1 LKINL
6 HYKITLL
13 FALIVALIL
22 LGIFFY
28 LDSTLKHNAYNNIKE
43 NLYKELAL
51 SRDLLEKDHPL
62 DLSIKNMKNS
72 ADLIAED
79 LNTRVTIIA
88 MDGQV
93 LGDSELSYKEI
104 EEVDNHLYRIEVQ
117 DALNNGKGESRR
129 YSKTLDEDMLY
140 VAATFGGENTN
151 GVIRLALPL
160 SEVELISLYLNKLLL
175 ISIIVAFG
183 LAIVITFFSSLIIS
197 KPIKEVAQASSSIAA
212 GDYTK
217 RILISSHDELGDLA
231 RAFNHM
237 SEQIRDRIE
246 EVTAGK
252 ARLEAVLL
260 SMFEGV
266 MVLDASGKIR
276 LMNERLKEYLKVE
289 DEPIGKKT
297 LEVIRNIEIQEIVD
311 KSLKVKKGL
320 ESKEISVLV
329 PDERIL
335 SVHATPIIN
344 KGHTEGSV
352 LVFYDITDLRRLE
365 KIRQDFVANVS
376 HELRTPISSIK
387 GYAETLLDGALDDKE
402 NVKDFIE
409 IIHSDS
415 ERLASLINDI
425 LDLSKIESGQLTL
438 DLKPISLAPIIKK
451 VVKLLNKQAKVKGVR
466 VELDI
471 PEAACKVMADKERI
485 AQVIL
490 NLLDNAIKYNKLNG
504 KVTIGYKEDKKFL
517 KINITDTGLGIPPKD
532 LGRVFERF
540 YRVDK
545 AHSRELGS
553 TGLGLS
559 IVKHIIEAHGGVVSV
574 ESTPDSGSVFSFT
587 LLKA

>member
-183 LAIVITFFSSLIIS
+183 LAIVITFFPL
-197 KPIKEVAQASSSIAA
+197 
-212 GDYTK
+212 
-217 RILISSHDELGDLA
+217 
-231 RAFNHM
+231 
-237 SEQIRDRIE
+237 
-246 EVTAGK
+246 
-252 ARLEAVLL
+252 
-260 SMFEGV
+260 
-266 MVLDASGKIR
+266 
-276 LMNERLKEYLKVE
+276 
-289 DEPIGKKT
+289 
-297 LEVIRNIEIQEIVD
+297 
-311 KSLKVKKGL
+311 
-320 ESKEISVLV
+320 
-329 PDERIL
+329 
-335 SVHATPIIN
+335 
-344 KGHTEGSV
+344 
-352 LVFYDITDLRRLE
+352 
-365 KIRQDFVANVS
+365 
-376 HELRTPISSIK
+376 
-387 GYAETLLDGALDDKE
+387 
-402 NVKDFIE
+402 
-409 IIHSDS
+409 
-415 ERLASLINDI
+415 
-425 LDLSKIESGQLTL
+425 
-438 DLKPISLAPIIKK
+438 
-451 VVKLLNKQAKVKGVR
+451 
-466 VELDI
+466 
-471 PEAACKVMADKERI
+471 
-485 AQVIL
+485 
-490 NLLDNAIKYNKLNG
+490 
-504 KVTIGYKEDKKFL
+504 
-517 KINITDTGLGIPPKD
+517 
-532 LGRVFERF
+532 
-540 YRVDK
+540 
-545 AHSRELGS
+545 
-553 TGLGLS
+553 
-559 IVKHIIEAHGGVVSV
+559 
-574 ESTPDSGSVFSFT
+574 
-587 LLKA
+587 